1 MSTSHTRELAQRF
14 LVFINTQ
21 DEKLASELISPDIRL
36 QTPMRRDPYCGP
48 AGYLEL
54 LRHIRSSFP
63 DVQWELE
70 EMVAEGDSAACHFTA
85 RGTHAGEFFGIPPTN
100 KKVSWPAMN
109 IYTFNNDKL
118 VREYAQPDFLTLLQ
132 QLGMFA

>member
-1 MSTSHTRELAQRF
+1 MSTSRTRELVQRF
-14 LVFINTQ
+14 IVFINTH
-21 DEKLASELISPDIRL
+21 DEKLARELIAPDIRL
-36 QTPMRRDPYCGP
+36 RTPMRREPYSGP
-48 AGYLEL
+48 EGYMEL
-54 LRHIRSSFP
+54 LSHIRSSFP

-85 RGTHAGEFFGIPPTN
+85 TGTHEGEFFGIAPTH

-109 IYTFNNDKL
+109 IYTFNGDKL
-118 VREYAQPDFLTLLQ
+118 VREYAQPDFLPLFR

>member
-1 MSTSHTRELAQRF
+1 MSTSHTRELVQRF
-14 LVFINTQ
+14 IGFINTN
-21 DEKLASELISPDIRL
+21 DEKLAHALISPDIRL
-36 QTPMRRDPYCGP
+36 QTPMRREPYCGP
-48 AGYLEL
+48 EGYREL
-54 LRHIRSSFP
+54 IIHIRSSFP

-85 RGTHAGEFFGIPPTN
+85 RGTHEGVFFGIAPTH

-109 IYTFNNDKL
+109 IFTFNNDKL
-118 VREYAQPDFLTLLQ
+118 VREYAQPDFLPLLQ